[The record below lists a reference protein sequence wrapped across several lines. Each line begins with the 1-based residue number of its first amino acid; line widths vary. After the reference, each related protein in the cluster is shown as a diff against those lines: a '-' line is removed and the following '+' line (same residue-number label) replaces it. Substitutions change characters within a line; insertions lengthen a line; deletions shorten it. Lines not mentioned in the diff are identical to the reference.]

1 MFEKL
6 KEKYLDTVMDCV
18 GDKKYRS
25 ARYDLISQH
34 IKASLDQMTW
44 REFIEDIKCNNML
57 GILSS
62 EDIMG
67 LYRDHKTSKITYEEA
82 WYSTGLPYES
92 IDDPEFVIYKVADR
106 FFRLE
111 FSNICEVKLVKKTI
125 TTWETV

>member
-1 MFEKL
+1 MFEEL
-6 KEKYLDTVMDCV
+6 KEKYLDTVMDWI

-25 ARYDLISQH
+25 ARYDLIRQH

-44 REFIEDIKCNNML
+44 REFIEDIKCNGML
-57 GILSS
+57 NILSS
-62 EDIMG
+62 SDIIR
-67 LYRDHKTSKITYEEA
+67 LYQDQKDSNRTYAET
-82 WYSTGLPYES
+82 WYSIGLPYES